1 MTTIAGIQG
10 DGYAVVAADTRIS
23 SLDDSGSAY
32 QISTLGSGSAKI
44 AINGKYLLGA
54 AGDMRAINLL
64 HHAFQPPVPTTGLKG
79 KRLVSFMTT
88 KFIPGLRSCFETHG
102 YSLPNNPND
111 KSNAGAEQGSSIVVV
126 VNSTIYIVETDYSW
140 TPEASGLYATGTGA
154 PYALGALQVL
164 AAGKKLSPS
173 QAKSALLKA
182 LQVAAKFDPYTGSPF
197 NTYIQESE
205 KTK

>member
-23 SLDDSGSAY
+23 SLDDSGAAF

-44 AINGKYLLGA
+44 ALNGKYLLGA

-64 HHAFQPPVPTTGLKG
+64 HHAFQPPVPTVGLKG
-79 KRLVSFMTT
+79 KKLDSFMTT
-88 KFIPGLRSCFETHG
+88 KFIPTLRSCFETHG
-102 YSLPNNPND
+102 YSMPNGNEKN
-111 KSNAGAEQGSSIVVV
+111 NTGAEQGSSIIVV

-164 AAGKKLSPS
+164 ASGKKLSPS

-182 LQVAAKFDPYTGSPF
+182 LQVSAKFDPYTGSPF